1 MPQSF
6 EIVEIFREV
15 LIVDLHETKLD
26 NVLKKTDYTI
36 MRYLT
41 AILENFEPMR
51 SADIDVITPK

>member
-1 MPQSF
+1 MPPSF
-6 EIVEIFREV
+6 EILEIFREV

-26 NVLKKTDYTI
+26 NVLKKTDYMI